1 MSNTCPTLVQDFS
14 LYIMASLVKNLDTEN
29 RPDKTLESFRRC
41 WKKTWHILTWS
52 IHASND
58 THTYMQSIIHAI
70 FHVHKF
76 QSMKLETTHISHKC
90 KARLSICT
98 YICTCNQFYMPFECQ
113 IPPPPP
119 PQGWSSRIVHMTI
132 YLGPLYTRSQ
142 SQKNSGTTLS
152 IFGLQIG
159 PQVTTK
165 C

>member
-29 RPDKTLESFRRC
+29 RPDKTLESFRRCTNCTIKC

-90 KARLSICT
+90 EARLSICT
-98 YICTCNQFYMPFECQ
+98 YIYAHAINFTCHLSVKF
-113 IPPPPP
+113 PPPTPA
-119 PQGWSSRIVHMTI
+119 RLVF
-132 YLGPLYTRSQ
+132 
-142 SQKNSGTTLS
+142 KNCAHDY
-152 IFGLQIG
+152 IFRPALH
-159 PQVTTK
+159 
-165 C
+165 